1 MGGWVGG
8 WVGFGYRLV
17 GFWCML
23 LCLRMGD
30 VDMGVVIYEWVLD
43 GSYSGYTQVYV
54 FLERFIWLYIKIGMV
69 LWAVRLF

>member
-1 MGGWVGG
+1 MGGWVGLG
-8 WVGFGYRLV
+8 IGLLV
-17 GFWCML
+17 LVYASLFEE
-23 LCLRMGD
+23 GD

-54 FLERFIWLYIKIGMV
+54 LLERFIWLYNKIGMV